1 MREIRASILED
12 RFLPLYHEKR
22 AILAE
27 EDLDHPV
34 KPPKRGQNS
43 TVSEIG
49 QFELHS
55 SSIRHLETGAVV
67 PTEIREELP
76 ELVKLLKAKH
86 ETPVIVLD
94 EGLGAGAAALSSILI
109 YEGLAQKQAV
119 RPMHIVSVAKDL
131 DALRL
136 ALTHKKIFSWLR
148 HGAADTLLHRGA
160 WKSRFCPGLS
170 WSLAKDEEVPKPD
183 LVLRTFKVVHA
194 HHEAEVVDWSECLA
208 ESVSL

>member
-1 MREIRASILED
+1 MCATHSRAYLHHLTKTQETLGWTLIGQHNIHFYHQLMREIRASILED

-109 YEGLAQKQAV
+109 YEGLAQTSGEA
-119 RPMHIVSVAKDL
+119 
-131 DALRL
+131 DA
-136 ALTHKKIFSWLR
+136 
-148 HGAADTLLHRGA
+148 HRE
-160 WKSRFCPGLS
+160 R
-170 WSLAKDEEVPKPD
+170 
-183 LVLRTFKVVHA
+183 
-194 HHEAEVVDWSECLA
+194 SEGSGCLA
-208 ESVSL
+208 PRIDPQENLLLAASWGGGHAVASRSLEITFLPRLELEPREG